1 MKTALS
7 FSIENRMNHN
17 NEVRRDDDKRL
28 FILLDFIED
37 VSVCWCKT
45 IFSSSSHL
53 ISFSAHSDSIS

>member
-17 NEVRRDDDKRL
+17 NGVRRDDERL

-37 VSVCWCKT
+37 VSVCWCKANF
-45 IFSSSSHL
+45 FSSSFDL
-53 ISFSAHSDSIS
+53 IFFA